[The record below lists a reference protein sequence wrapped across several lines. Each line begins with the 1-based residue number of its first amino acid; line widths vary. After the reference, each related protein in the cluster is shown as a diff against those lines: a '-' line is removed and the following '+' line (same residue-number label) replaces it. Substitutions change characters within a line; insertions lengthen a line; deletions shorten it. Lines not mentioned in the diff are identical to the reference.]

1 MHLGEYRI
9 LLLCDGTMG
18 QTYMLA
24 RENRSGSRVL
34 LRARFAIL
42 DWILNPLDFLMNHYQ
57 EARVCAY
64 YLLRFR
70 LSNLKCIINTE
81 KNAPRDRIRRIQC
94 ILHNAAPMIMRQ
106 PNF

>member
-9 LLLCDGTMG
+9 LLLGDGTMG

-42 DWILNPLDFLMNHYQ
+42 DWILNPLDFLN
-57 EARVCAY
+57 ETLSRSTCVCV
-64 YLLRFR
+64 LP
-70 LSNLKCIINTE
+70 LKISFVKFKGINTE